1 MAQSFYPTNTGEFI
15 AWLDNFITVAQA
27 NLVELNLTADDITA
41 LENLRNSLTTK
52 LNAKVAKREA
62 SVAATTDLK
71 ITEKQGRG
79 LVGGY
84 NLLFKSNK
92 NVSATLLESL
102 GLNANDGNL
111 TPISVVQPT
120 DLVVEG
126 RSNGINYLKFNR
138 NGNNPAVN
146 FIIEAK
152 VGEETEYHFI
162 KVQSRTRFQHK
173 NQTPGVRVFYR
184 VKAVHGDLESAYSNE
199 AVIYN

>member
-126 RSNGINYLKFNR
+126 RSNGINRPL
-138 NGNNPAVN
+138 
-146 FIIEAK
+146 AK
-152 VGEETEYHFI
+152 
-162 KVQSRTRFQHK
+162 
-173 NQTPGVRVFYR
+173 
-184 VKAVHGDLESAYSNE
+184 ES
-199 AVIYN
+199 